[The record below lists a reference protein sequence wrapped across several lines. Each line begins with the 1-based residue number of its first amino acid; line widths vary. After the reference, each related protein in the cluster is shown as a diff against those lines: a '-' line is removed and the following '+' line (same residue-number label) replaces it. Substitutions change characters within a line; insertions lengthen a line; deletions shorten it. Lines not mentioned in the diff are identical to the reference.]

1 MTSSARSSPP
11 ALLLLPALSL
21 SAAAADLKP
30 TAPAEQRREH
40 DIVLEVGGGAQLRP
54 AYEGAS
60 DYEASPWPIVKL
72 HYLWLPGFGVVKS
85 EKERAEGFTIGPSFR
100 YVSERDSAD
109 HAALTGLDNVDAAFE
124 LGGRIAYT
132 FGFLRVH
139 ANLRQGFGG
148 HDGLVGEAGL
158 DLVAFPD
165 SRTEIGVG
173 PRLSYADADYM
184 RTYFGVTPAES
195 VTSGL
200 AAFDPG
206 GGIKGAGAEFVA
218 RYALTPV
225 WALSGS
231 FSWERFVGDAADSP
245 IVQTGDIDQFTARL
259 GVSYR
264 FGLKLFN

>member
-1 MTSSARSSPP
+1 
-11 ALLLLPALSL
+11 
-21 SAAAADLKP
+21 
-30 TAPAEQRREH
+30 
-40 DIVLEVGGGAQLRP
+40 
-54 AYEGAS
+54 
-60 DYEASPWPIVKL
+60 
-72 HYLWLPGFGVVKS
+72 
-85 EKERAEGFTIGPSFR
+85 
-100 YVSERDSAD
+100 
-109 HAALTGLDNVDAAFE
+109 
-124 LGGRIAYT
+124 
-132 FGFLRVH
+132 VH

-173 PRLSYADADYM
+173 PRISYADADYM
-184 RTYFGVTPAES
+184 RTYLGVTPAES

-200 AAFDPG
+200 AAYDPG
-206 GGIKGAGAEFVA
+206 GGIKGAGAELIA
-218 RYALTPV
+218 RYAFTPA

-231 FSWERFVGDAADSP
+231 FAWERFVGDAADSP